1 MTEIINNG
9 NVLSNSITELESASG
24 KDDPSPCLSHILS
37 VPVLHERIH
46 ILSVIWNAVAQFAE
60 VFSLMALVDHC
71 VVYCVTNRIVSV
83 DILILVSIPSYKII
97 FYENGFS
104 YIKMYMVWHILF
116 VTFYT

>member
-46 ILSVIWNAVAQFAE
+46 ILSVI
-60 VFSLMALVDHC
+60 
-71 VVYCVTNRIVSV
+71 
-83 DILILVSIPSYKII
+83 
-97 FYENGFS
+97 
-104 YIKMYMVWHILF
+104 
-116 VTFYT
+116 